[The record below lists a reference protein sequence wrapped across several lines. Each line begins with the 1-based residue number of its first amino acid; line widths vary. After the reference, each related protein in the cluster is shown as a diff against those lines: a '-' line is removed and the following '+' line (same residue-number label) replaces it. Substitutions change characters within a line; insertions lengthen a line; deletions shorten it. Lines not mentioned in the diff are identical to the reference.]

1 MASKGKRCCSS
12 TSKCELIFISKN
24 SYSKSLSITQLYV
37 LLIKIVDVGL
47 LNYHIDLSI
56 NSCTKLKLFFGV
68 PFHFVFI
75 SSYLMFLV
83 VVVTIF
89 NISNIIN

>member
-1 MASKGKRCCSS
+1 MARKGKRCCSS
-12 TSKCELIFISKN
+12 TSKCELIFISEN

-56 NSCTKLKLFFGV
+56 NSCSKLKLSFWCAF
-68 PFHFVFI
+68 
-75 SSYLMFLV
+75 
-83 VVVTIF
+83 
-89 NISNIIN
+89 